1 MFPSAGAKVSLL
13 PTFCRLSWAAKPL
26 RAVNLQWRQSKAR
39 KRVQQPS
46 RTIKQEEKKF
56 DANKTWN
63 GSDELELQSSA
74 SDEEQEFQVEAILK
88 KKIVNNQIYYKIKW
102 LYYPDKEWL
111 REEHLT
117 GCKDLLQ
124 EFNSTQ

>member
-1 MFPSAGAKVSLL
+1 MPLIYNDVNQKLEKEYNNLVELL
-13 PTFCRLSWAAKPL
+13 NK
-26 RAVNLQWRQSKAR
+26 R
-39 KRVQQPS
+39 K
-46 RTIKQEEKKF
+46 KKF

-74 SDEEQEFQVEAILK
+74 SDKEQEFQVEAILK